1 MPDYAKRR
9 ITMVDTQVRP
19 NDVTRYPVIAAM
31 LQVPRERFVP
41 ESRREIAYAGENIDL
56 GHGRVLLEPRSL
68 AKLIDALAVDRDDL
82 VMDLGCCYGY
92 STAVLASIAQA
103 VVAVE
108 QDSAMAEKAERLLTE
123 QGIDNVVVVRAALT
137 DGAPA
142 QGPYDAILINGA
154 IEQLP
159 DAIADQLREGGRIA
173 ALWHDEGRGA
183 GLGVARLGY
192 KLDGRINWRYAFN
205 AYAPVL
211 PGMGRTRE
219 FTL

>member
-1 MPDYAKRR
+1 MPDYAQRR
-9 ITMVDTQVRP
+9 NTMVDTQVRP

-31 LQVPRERFVP
+31 LQVPRECFVP

-68 AKLIDALAVDRDDL
+68 AKLIDALALENDDL

-92 STAVLASIAQA
+92 SAVVLAQMAQA

-108 QDSAMAEKAERLLTE
+108 QDATMAEKAERLLTE
-123 QGIDNVVVVRAALT
+123 QGVDNVVVVRAPLAE
-137 DGAPA
+137 GAPA
-142 QGPYDAILINGA
+142 QGPYDAILVNGA

-173 ALWHDEGRGA
+173 ALWHDDRRGA
-183 GLGVARLGY
+183 GLGVARLGH
-192 KLDGRINWRYAFN
+192 KIDGRINWRYAFN
-205 AYAPVL
+205 AFAPIL
-211 PGMGRTRE
+211 PGMERIRE